1 MMSYSSQK
9 EHAQSSVIWALG
21 VCLMALLMVGGSVR
35 AADLSHGLMYAMP
48 APHGVGPK
56 INGSLKGWN
65 MAGADEVFIATP
77 TAKKLHALAALEYTQ
92 KALYYGVRVSLPHR
106 KLINPHNSLEAFWW
120 GDQIELRVVSDP
132 KVAYPLNANAPNV
145 KRSKRVANM
154 AFWKDSQNGKCY
166 LDILYG
172 PARAGLGHVV
182 NPPGTAIAIVEHGRH
197 SYTMTARIPWSV
209 LNAPGGVNPFKPG
222 QKMIATLAIHWRSAP
237 NAAPGVYR
245 RNPGDFSF
253 LDLGAWGQVE
263 FAKKGQLVPPRTT
276 LAQYLASLRH
286 KSLGVPITVNVPR
299 KEKVSI
305 NIFSPH
311 GRVIREL
318 MCGQLQPAGPLTVH
332 WDGRDGWG
340 APVPLGTYK
349 WGAYFSPGIT
359 VKYVGSAGIS
369 GTPPYPTANGIG
381 GWGGDHGPAIDVA
394 ADQTGM
400 YFMWDCAEA
409 GRALIKVNYQGQTL
423 WRMTPF
429 VGGGFGPQ
437 YALATNGRDVFGVF
451 SGSDPALFRVRAAT
465 GSFLHWPDGK
475 SLAAIS
481 HSKMVAVPPSS
492 SPLGIQPEC
501 CGVAANATEVFCPVY
516 SKNQIRV
523 FNPHTGGLLR
533 TLKCPGP
540 RGVCLDGEGNLF
552 AVSYVPGKPGR
563 IVEFH
568 RAVGAARVVVAN
580 HLAEPWHVAV
590 DAQGNIHVTDE
601 GASQQV
607 KVFSSTGQLI
617 QTLGQRGGRP
627 WAGKYVAS
635 NYLLPAGIAADAHGG
650 IITAQAAL
658 PKVISLNSAA
668 TGKVL
673 HQWFGGLGYSSEITP
688 GARHPRTV
696 YVQYEP
702 AGFSRCH
709 ILGGVKPGIPT
720 AYWLLPQAGYHSVGT
735 LGDFTAQ
742 TRVVLAENGQRY
754 FVCDANPHGIALIR
768 GDQMLPVAHFLVRDQ
783 YQRHRGA
790 RRNELEIW
798 SDANGDH
805 HIQPG
810 EVQRVFSLA
819 GKPLPSLAE
828 STGSMYMAKN
838 GDIYL
843 VTNENSIV
851 EIPAAGF
858 RANGSIKWDL
868 SKARYAVPVVLARA
882 GRYLGTSARYGILG
896 LRVDSHGNIYT
907 CVDATVPYYTQ
918 ALTKAMSGGIGH
930 DNCCNAVK
938 FMKFSPNGKLL
949 WMAGRKAAGVYSPG
963 ELHHFWVIAGLV
975 GNKYVA
981 GASEWG
987 QFYFYTHDGFYVGSL
1002 MNQPALA
1009 PLPGPYTFGSE
1020 TFSGVVKYFPRLN
1033 QVWAYMGGMAYRVGG
1048 FNHGVVQGQ
1057 SRQWGTV
1064 RLAKIYPAVRD
1075 GVAIHRNMTPL
1086 VLTRTDGIWTRP
1098 ELWRGVARRELQR
1111 NGKPLASV
1119 RVSYG
1124 RRYVYARF
1132 HVLQGGIPI
1141 NAAGAAKL
1149 LFDGGGSVGLDLGPA
1164 GHATAQP
1171 VRGDVRI
1178 LAALV
1183 HGKPE
1188 MVGWKPIS
1196 RRFKHPTSY
1205 YTPAGGHVH
1214 FAFVGV
1220 VPGGKAVITGAP
1232 RGQQGYV
1239 AVLAVPRSF
1248 LDLPLKPGGKI
1259 AADVEVNG
1267 GGYANRG
1274 LQLWFRNYLFSPQNG
1289 ITTMVNDMP
1298 TEARL
1303 NPQWWGTAVLK

>member
-1 MMSYSSQK
+1 MILCSK
-9 EHAQSSVIWALG
+9 NRHSVKVAAWIIGIWITVVML
-21 VCLMALLMVGGSVR
+21 VGGLAR
-35 AADLSHGLMYAMP
+35 GADLSHGLMYAMP

-65 MAGADEVFIATP
+65 MSGADEVFLTAP

-106 KLINPHNSLEAFWW
+106 KLINPHNGLEAFWW
-120 GDQIELRVVSDP
+120 GDEIELRVVSDP

-166 LDILYG
+166 LNILYG
-172 PARAGLGHVV
+172 PARAGLGQVV
-182 NPPGTAIAIVEHGRH
+182 NPPGTAIAIVEHDRH

-222 QKMIATLAIHWRSAP
+222 QRMIATLAIHWRSAP
-237 NAAPGVYR
+237 NAAPGLYR

-253 LDLGAWGQVE
+253 LNLGAWGQVE
-263 FAKKGQLVPPRTT
+263 FAQKGQLVPPRAT
-276 LAQYLASLRH
+276 LAQYLAGLRH

-318 MCGQLQPAGPLTVH
+318 MCGQEHKAGLLTVH

-340 APVPLGTYK
+340 EPVPLGTYK
-349 WGAYFSPGIT
+349 WGAYLSPGL
-359 VKYVGSAGIS
+359 KAQYVGSAGIS
-369 GTPPYPTANGIG
+369 GTPPYPTANGLG
-381 GWGGDHGPAIDVA
+381 GWGGDHGPAVDVA
-394 ADQTGM
+394 ADKTGM

-409 GRALIKVNYQGQTL
+409 GRALIKVNYQGRTL

-437 YALATNGRDVFGVF
+437 YALATNGSVVFGVF
-451 SGSDPALFRVRAAT
+451 GGSDPQLFRVRAT
-465 GSFLHWPDGK
+465 DGEFLHWPNGL
-475 SLAAIS
+475 SLVPIS
-481 HSKMVAVPPSS
+481 HTQMVAVPKSS

-501 CGVAANATEVFCPVY
+501 CSVAANRTEVFCPVY

-523 FNPHTGGLLR
+523 LNPHTGSLMR
-533 TLKCPGP
+533 TLNCPGP
-540 RGVCLDGEGNLF
+540 RGVCLDAQGNLF
-552 AVSYVPGKPGR
+552 AVSYLPGQPGK
-563 IVEFH
+563 VLEFIH
-568 RAVGAARVVVAN
+568 ATGAAQTVVADD
-580 HLAEPWHVAV
+580 LAMPWHVAV
-590 DAQGNIHVTDE
+590 DALGHIHVTDE

-607 KVFSSTGQLI
+607 KVFSATGRLL
-617 QTLGQRGGRP
+617 QTLGRRGGRP
-627 WAGKYVAS
+627 WVGKYVAG

-658 PKVISLNSAA
+658 PKVISLNSAT

-688 GARHPRTV
+688 GATHPRTV

-702 AGFSRCH
+702 GGFSRCH
-709 ILGGVKPGIPT
+709 ILGGVKPGVPT
-720 AYWLLPQAGYHSVGT
+720 AYWLLPNAGYHSVGT
-735 LGDFTAQ
+735 LGDHTAQ
-742 TRVVLAENGQRY
+742 TEVVLANNGRRY
-754 FVCDANPHGIALIR
+754 FVCDANPHGIALIQ
-768 GDQMLPVAHFLVRDQ
+768 GNQMLPVAHFLVRDA

-790 RRNELEIW
+790 RRNELEVW
-798 SDANGDH
+798 SDVNGDH

-810 EVQRVFSLA
+810 EVTRVFSIA
-819 GKPLPSLAE
+819 GKPMPSLGEA
-828 STGSMYMAKN
+828 TGSMYMAKN

-843 VTNENSIV
+843 VTNENSII

-858 RANGSIKWDL
+858 RANGSIKWDV

-882 GRYLGTSARYGILG
+882 GRYLANEPRYGILG
-896 LRVDSHGNIYT
+896 IRVNSHGDIYA
-907 CVDATVPYYTQ
+907 CVNATVPYYTP
-918 ALTKAMSGGIGH
+918 ALTKAESGGIGH

-938 FMKFSPNGKLL
+938 FMKFAPDGKLL
-949 WMAGRKAAGVYSPG
+949 WMAGRKAAGVYRPG
-963 ELHHFWVIAGLV
+963 QLHHFWVIAGLV

-987 QFYFYTHDGFYVGSL
+987 QIYFYTHDGFYVSAL
-1002 MNQPALA
+1002 MNQPDLA
-1009 PLPGPYTFGSE
+1009 PPPGPYTFGSE
-1020 TFSGVVKYFPRLN
+1020 TFSGIIRYFPRLN
-1033 QVWAYMGGMAYRVGG
+1033 QVWAYMGGNAYLVGG
-1048 FNHGVVQGQ
+1048 FNHGVVRGQ

-1064 RLAKIYPAVRD
+1064 RLNKIYPAVRN
-1075 GVAIHRNMTPL
+1075 GVAVHRNMTPL
-1086 VLTRTDGIWTRP
+1086 VMAHTPGLWTNP
-1098 ELWRGVARRELQR
+1098 QLWRTVAYRQLNR
-1111 NGKPLASV
+1111 NSIPLAQV
-1119 RVSYG
+1119 QMSYG
-1124 RRYVYARF
+1124 RHYVYARF
-1132 HVLQGGIPI
+1132 HVLQGGIPT
-1141 NAAGAAKL
+1141 NAAEAPKL
-1149 LFDGGGSVGLDLGPA
+1149 LFDGGGSVGLDLGPV
-1164 GHATAQP
+1164 GHTNAVP

-1183 HGKPE
+1183 HNKPQ
-1188 MVGWKPIS
+1188 MVAWKPVS
-1196 RRFKHPTSY
+1196 RRFHHPVSY

-1220 VPGGKAVITGAP
+1220 VPGGKAVITAAP
-1232 RGQQGYV
+1232 RGQRGYM

-1248 LDLPLKPGGKI
+1248 LHLPLKPGGTI

-1289 ITTMVNDMP
+1289 VTTMVDDMP

-1303 NPQWWGTAVLK
+1303 NPQWWGTAAVK